1 MPRFSSKDLGV
12 EFVEIVRLGTG
23 LRAPEQ
29 ANVRARISTE
39 INGTGNLWCRDY
51 LFEIDNP

>member
-12 EFVEIVRLGTG
+12 EFLEIVRLGTG

-29 ANVRARISTE
+29 ANVRAGIATE
-39 INGTGNLWCRDY
+39 IHGMGNL
-51 LFEIDNP
+51 